1 MKENP
6 SEETGLQQ
14 LQEDRLKHHKNSLIG
29 YLNKSS
35 LRNKITGLKVIMK
48 TLSLDY
54 LVLIE
59 SKMGENLPTAQFNDK
74 GNVIRA
80 RRDQNI
86 VGVLQNLYEQVLY
99 AKDGEITGLNI
110 VNLLLPT
117 KSEYA
122 LVSTDRLIQAV
133 FQRFLKN

>member
-1 MKENP
+1 M

-14 LQEDRLKHHKNSLIG
+14 LQKDKLKHHKNSLIDC
-29 YLNKSS
+29 LNINS
-35 LRNKITGLKVIMK
+35 LRNKITDFRVIMK

-59 SKMGENLPTAQFNDK
+59 SKMDENLPTAQFNDK

-122 LVSTDRLIQAV
+122 LVSTDRLSQAI
-133 FQRFLKN
+133 FQRFTKN

>member
-1 MKENP
+1 
-6 SEETGLQQ
+6 
-14 LQEDRLKHHKNSLIG
+14 
-29 YLNKSS
+29 
-35 LRNKITGLKVIMK
+35 MK

-59 SKMGENLPTAQFNDK
+59 SKMDENLPTAQFNDK

-80 RRDQNI
+80 RRDQNV

-110 VNLLLPT
+110 VNLLLLT

-122 LVSTDRLIQAV
+122 LVSTDRLSQAI
-133 FQRFLKN
+133 FQRFTKN

>member
-1 MKENP
+1 
-6 SEETGLQQ
+6 
-14 LQEDRLKHHKNSLIG
+14 
-29 YLNKSS
+29 
-35 LRNKITGLKVIMK
+35 MK

-59 SKMGENLPTAQFNDK
+59 SKMDENLPTAQFNDK

-99 AKDGEITGLNI
+99 AKDGEITDLNI

-122 LVSTDRLIQAV
+122 LVSTDRLSQAI
-133 FQRFLKN
+133 FQRFTKN